1 MKAIELLLRLAK
13 IREDQAMAT
22 ARKATGQVH
31 QAEGFQKQ
39 VLDYAMDYENQILE
53 GAKTGTSV
61 AFIQDANAFR
71 EKLLLSSA
79 EISNQIKG
87 LSMNSDQAL
96 KIAMQ
101 AKMRSQGLGKL
112 VAKAHLEARRKQAR
126 SEINQMEDNYLAR
139 LHGRSGTENA

>member
-1 MKAIELLLRLAK
+1 MKAIELFWRLAN
-13 IREDQAMAT
+13 IGVDQALDKAL
-22 ARKATGQVH
+22 KATGQVH

-53 GAKTGTSV
+53 GAKIGTSV

>member
-1 MKAIELLLRLAK
+1 
-13 IREDQAMAT
+13 
-22 ARKATGQVH
+22 
-31 QAEGFQKQ
+31 
-39 VLDYAMDYENQILE
+39 LDYAKDYENQIME

-61 AFIQDANAFR
+61 AFMQDANAFR

-87 LSMNSDQAL
+87 LSIGSEQAL

-112 VAKAHLEARRKQAR
+112 VAKAHLEARRKLAR
-126 SEINQMEDNYLAR
+126 SELNQMEDNYIAR
-139 LHGRSGTENA
+139 LNRHSGTENA